1 LHRYRWQL
9 KYLQT
14 KLNANASDPINE
26 RQRQIEDEIIVKTEA
41 ETTNHYVVSTE
52 NVGQRL
58 DQFLAFLMP
67 GASRSLL
74 SRFIKTGLV
83 LVDGATRKAG
93 YRIKQDE
100 QIVVTVP
107 PPAPSHLVP
116 EKVHFE
122 VLLEDKDIL
131 VLSKPPGVVVHP
143 AHGHQQGTLV
153 HGLLHY
159 LKELPVIGGEQRPG
173 IVHRLDKDTS
183 GLLVV
188 AKNDLSH
195 RVLVEYFK
203 ERKIEKTYHAV
214 VAGRLQQKT
223 GSIDMQI
230 GRHPVHRKKMAVRES
245 GGRVAVTRWQVL
257 EEFAVPFTFVELR
270 PETGRTHQLRV
281 HMAAIGHPIIG
292 DRLYGRK
299 YCHYRGLDF
308 SRQCL
313 HASAISFRHP
323 VSGRK
328 VNVTAPLWH
337 DIEEIIV
344 RLRGMD
350 SPGV

>member
-1 LHRYRWQL
+1 MAVERFAGKAQFQGSDRINDHHRH
-9 KYLQT
+9 KDGET
-14 KLNANASDPINE
+14 KA
-26 RQRQIEDEIIVKTEA
+26 KTEGG
-41 ETTNHYVVSTE
+41 TTNHYVVAAE

-58 DQFLAFLMP
+58 DLFLTWLLP
-67 GASRSLL
+67 DVSRSLL
-74 SRFIKTGLV
+74 SRLIKSGLV
-83 LVDGATRKAG
+83 LVDGVARKAG

-107 PPAPSHLVP
+107 PPAPSNLVP
-116 EKVHFE
+116 ENIYFE
-122 VLLEDKDIL
+122 ILHEDNDIL

-143 AHGHQQGTLV
+143 AHGHHQGTLV

-195 RVLVEYFK
+195 RILVEYFK
-203 ERKIEKTYHAV
+203 ERTIEKTYHAV
-214 VAGRLQQKT
+214 VVGRLQDKT

-230 GRHPVHRKKMAVRES
+230 GRHSVHRKKMAVQEY
-245 GGRVAVTRWQVL
+245 GGRVAVTRWRVL
-257 EEFAVPFTFVELR
+257 EEFAAPFSFVELR

-292 DRLYGRK
+292 DRLYGKK
-299 YCHYRGLDF
+299 YCHYRGLEF
-308 SRQCL
+308 GRQCL
-313 HASAISFRHP
+313 HASAISFQHP
-323 VSGRK
+323 VSGQK
-328 VNVTAPLWH
+328 VNFTAPLWP
-337 DIEEIIV
+337 DMEEIIV
-344 RLRGMD
+344 RLRVMD
-350 SPGV
+350 